1 MERNFEI
8 RAIGEKAE
16 AEGEVPMREV
26 VSRIG
31 NHEIGDRE
39 DREQ

>member
-1 MERNFEI
+1 MERNVEI

-26 VSRIG
+26 VGRVG
-31 NHEIGDRE
+31 NHEIGDRQH
-39 DREQ
+39 REQ